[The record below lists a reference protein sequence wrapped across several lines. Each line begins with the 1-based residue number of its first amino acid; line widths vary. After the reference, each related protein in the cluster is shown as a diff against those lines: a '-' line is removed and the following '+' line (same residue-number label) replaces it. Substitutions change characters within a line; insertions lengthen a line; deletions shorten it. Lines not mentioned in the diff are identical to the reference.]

1 MSIEMAIGTQEGG
14 TAMPQVAID
23 FLRAWE
29 EAHKAAVTEPVREK
43 AAYLLHSVGPRIGAA
58 AIGLSDARQLKRWA
72 AEDGREPREHDVAA
86 RLDAL
91 YWIVRAVT
99 ECYSAGVASRFL
111 RSANPQLD
119 DEAPLVV
126 LGSAEDS
133 EAVRRVLVSA
143 RAFLEG

>member
-1 MSIEMAIGTQEGG
+1 
-14 TAMPQVAID
+14 MPQVALD
-23 FLRAWE
+23 FLKVWE
-29 EAHKAAVTEPVREK
+29 EAHKASVTEPVREK
-43 AAYLLHSVGPRIGAA
+43 AAYLLQTVGPRIAAA

-72 AEDGREPREHDVAA
+72 SEDGMEPREHHVGA

-91 YWIVRAVT
+91 YWIVRAVAD
-99 ECYSAGVASRFL
+99 CYSAAVAARLL

-126 LGSAEDS
+126 LGSAEDPQ
-133 EAVRRVLVSA
+133 EIRRVLVSA